1 MPESVIGRLA
11 MPGSFV
17 PQPLTYVADGL
28 AVRWCGAG
36 CPLPEAQVTCP
47 SIHLA
52 WDGRVPLRVNDRE
65 LRLDDDVFIVLN
77 AGRRIGPAGPSDS
90 QAKLLSVYFAPQR
103 VLQAVE
109 RRGRSARG
117 GDAQHDSLEF
127 LEHLREHDRP
137 IASVMRYLAHH
148 VREGVADQE
157 WYEEQILFLLRR
169 LLESEA
175 AIALG
180 FECMTR
186 IRPARRRDAFARL
199 ARVTDLIH
207 SAYERPLGVDDFA
220 KAADWSPLHTLRRFK
235 SVHGVD
241 PYEYLQ
247 RRRAR
252 AAARLL
258 ETTDLSESQV
268 AKHVG
273 FGERSALLHRLR
285 VHALA
290 ASHTERA
297 SIGQAMYL
305 SADA

>member
-1 MPESVIGRLA
+1 MPESLFGG
-11 MPGSFV
+11 PHSPSSFEA
-17 PQPLTYVADGL
+17 QPLTYVADGL

-36 CPLPEAQVTCP
+36 CPLPQARVTCP

-52 WDGRVPLRVNDRE
+52 WDGRVPLRVDDRE

-77 AGRRIGPAGPSDS
+77 AGRMLAPAAAGDS
-90 QAKLLSVYFAPQR
+90 QAKLLSVYFAPER

-109 RRGRSARG
+109 RRGAAVRSSGADRG
-117 GDAQHDSLEF
+117 SLEF
-127 LEHLREHDRP
+127 LEHLRDRDRP
-137 IASVMRYLAHH
+137 IASIMRYLAHH
-148 VREGVADQE
+148 LREGVDDPL
-157 WYEEQILFLLRR
+157 WYEEQIGFLLRR

-175 AIALG
+175 AIALS
-180 FECMTR
+180 FECMTGITR
-186 IRPARRRDAFARL
+186 SRRGGAFARL

-207 SAYERPLGVDDFA
+207 SAYERSLGVDDFA
-220 KAADWSPLHTLRRFK
+220 KAADWSALHTLRRFK

-241 PYEYLQ
+241 PHEYLQ

-258 ETTDLSESQV
+258 TATDLSEAQV

-273 FGERSALLHRLR
+273 FSDRGALLKRLR

-290 ASHTERA
+290 TSYTEQA
-297 SIGQAMYL
+297 SIGQAMYSSL
-305 SADA
+305 A